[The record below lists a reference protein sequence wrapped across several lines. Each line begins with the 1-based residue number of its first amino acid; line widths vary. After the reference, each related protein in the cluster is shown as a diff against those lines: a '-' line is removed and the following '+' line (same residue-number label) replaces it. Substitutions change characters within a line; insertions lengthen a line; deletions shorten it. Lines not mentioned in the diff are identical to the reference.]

1 MHMLNSL
8 HRRRLLQ
15 GMAAAFCLPGVQA
28 LAQKSA
34 WPSRN
39 IRFVT
44 QSAPGDAVD
53 VRLRELLLDL
63 SPLLNGA
70 TLIPDNKPGA
80 GGVLA
85 HQSVLNAAAD
95 GYSVLLAN
103 ATMTILPAF
112 NRKLP
117 YNPLEAFTPVAVQGL
132 SPIGLAIPASRP
144 EKTLEDWVQWARGQG
159 DQINYGSVG
168 NGSVS
173 HLYGFQLAED
183 MGLRATHI
191 PFKGSTPGLL
201 AMLAGDVH
209 YGMYDTFS
217 LRPLLTK
224 GDLRVLA
231 IAGEQRSKFLPDVPT
246 FKELGHPGYDRAGWT
261 GYFVKKETPLEIVA
275 RLAQSI
281 NQVNAKPEWA
291 GKREQ
296 LWSEWHSMTPAQLAT
311 RVQMDAQAWALIVKR
326 TGVYAD

>member
-1 MHMLNSL
+1 MLFSL
-8 HRRRLLQ
+8 DRRRMLL
-15 GMAAAFCLPGVQA
+15 GVAATLCLPGVRA
-28 LAQKSA
+28 LAQASG
-34 WPSRN
+34 WPGRN

-63 SPLLNGA
+63 GPLLNGQ

-85 HQSVLNAAAD
+85 HQSVLNAPAD

-112 NRKLP
+112 NRKLS
-117 YNPLEAFTPVAVQGL
+117 YNPLEEFTPVAVQGL

-144 EKTLEDWVQWARGQG
+144 EKTLDDWLQWARQQG
-159 DQINYGSVG
+159 DQLNYGSVG

-173 HLYGFQLAED
+173 HLYGFQLADD
-183 MGLRATHI
+183 MGFRATHI
-191 PFKGSTPGLL
+191 PFKGGTPGLL

-217 LRPLLTK
+217 LRPLLNK
-224 GDLRVLA
+224 GGLRVLA
-231 IAGEQRSKFLPDVPT
+231 VTGEKRSRFLPNVPT
-246 FKELGHPGYDRAGWT
+246 FKELGHAGYDRMGWT
-261 GYFVKKETPLEIVA
+261 GYFLKKETPVEIVA

-281 NQVNAKPEWA
+281 NQVNAKPQWST
-291 GKREQ
+291 KREQ
-296 LWSEWHSMTPAQLAT
+296 LWSEWHDMTPEQLAT
-311 RVQMDAQAWALIVKR
+311 RVQTDAQAWASIVQK